1 MSYEQAVKGDGVH
14 RITALEAD
22 DSCSNKLA
30 GVIHKRYLKRAPARE
45 DWGSFFMADH
55 TNALIIGSLVFL
67 GSLISVET
75 GISVALIEILMGV
88 IGGNVLNLSPTPWLT
103 FLAGF
108 GGILLTFLA
117 GAEVDMVILR
127 EKAKE
132 SLLIGGISFL
142 APFLGTIAYGYW
154 IAHWTLKASILGGIA
169 LSTTSLAV
177 IYAVLVETGLTHYE
191 IGKILMASCFITDLG
206 TALALSL
213 IFAEFNAFTLVFV
226 GVSALVIF
234 ATPKISPFLFK
245 RYGDRVIEPEI
256 KFLFFILFLFIF
268 VSKLGSSHAIL
279 PAFVAGLALSKTFN
293 ENRLLQRKLRV
304 IAFAMITPF
313 FFINGGIN
321 VSLKMLYQNVGLFV
335 MLFAVKQITKVAGIY
350 PFARRY
356 VRKEAMFITLLMS
369 TGLTM
374 GTIASMFGLSTGL
387 IDQTQFSV
395 LVAAVVA
402 SAILP
407 TFVAQKWF
415 YPSHIMNEDNDRQQS
430 PVEKIGG
437 KDV

>member
-1 MSYEQAVKGDGVH
+1 M
-14 RITALEAD
+14 T
-22 DSCSNKLA
+22 
-30 GVIHKRYLKRAPARE
+30 
-45 DWGSFFMADH
+45 DH
-55 TNALIIGSLVFL
+55 TIALIISLLVFL

-75 GISVALIEILMGV
+75 GISVALIEITLGV
-88 IGGNVLNLSPTPWLT
+88 IGGNFLNLSPTPWLI

-117 GAEVDMVILR
+117 GAEVDLFILR

-132 SLLIGGISFL
+132 SLLIGGVSFL
-142 APFLGTIAYGYW
+142 APFLGTIAYCYW
-154 IAHWTLKASILGGIA
+154 VAHWTLNASIIGGIA

-177 IYAVLVETGLTHYE
+177 IYAVLVETGLTNYE

-213 IFAEFNAFTLVFV
+213 IFAEFNASTLVFA
-226 GVSALVIF
+226 GVSAVVIF
-234 ATPKISPFLFK
+234 AMPRISPFLFK

-256 KFLFFILFLFIF
+256 KFLFFILFLFIY

-293 ENRLLQRKLRV
+293 ENRLLQRKLR
-304 IAFAMITPF
+304 IIDFAMITPF

-321 VSLKMLYQNVGLFV
+321 VSLKMLYQNVGLFAI
-335 MLFAVKQITKVAGIY
+335 LFGVKQITKVAGIY

-356 VRKEAMFITLLMS
+356 VRKEAMFTTLLMS

-374 GTIASMFGLSTGL
+374 GTISSMFGLSTGM

-407 TFVAQKWF
+407 TFIAQKWF
-415 YPSHIMNEDNDRQQS
+415 YPSHVMNEDHGRER
-430 PVEKIGG
+430 PPGEKIGG